1 MLWGVHPPAPCLLP
15 HCYPPLPLQTVQ
27 LVLLPFAHAVSLPAQ
42 VAVQL
47 ACVGRVVW
55 TVLWGEAC
63 NTTYFTHPRTHVVLR
78 EWHVWLED
86 TLGLLYIRP
95 LWPARTPAPPPAQLC
110 RHVGSFFVLFLGLV
124 VQLGLQASFAR
135 RLFAAYCARQ
145 GRQRR
150 QQDGR
155 AGAAAGQAAAGE
167 RWAAAGGGGLP
178 CGVGQPRPGRPTAGS
193 ADRPGQLQRAAGR
206 RCCGLGEQPGSHGA
220 ACGGVVGRA
229 GRCPG
234 PVALTF
240 TVHEIAGQ

>member
-95 LWPARTPAPPPAQLC
+95 LWPARSPAPPPAQLC

-124 VQLGLQASFAR
+124 VQLGLQASFER
-135 RLFAAYCARQ
+135 RLFVAHCARQ

-155 AGAAAGQAAAGE
+155 QGQQQDRRLQGQGGQQQEVRTSHAALGSRDQGGPPQGPPTALDSCSVRLAAAVAG
-167 RWAAAGGGGLP
+167 W
-178 CGVGQPRPGRPTAGS
+178 AGS
-193 ADRPGQLQRAAGR
+193 PAAVVLLAVGLWE
-206 RCCGLGEQPGSHGA
+206 GLG
-220 ACGGVVGRA
+220 
-229 GRCPG
+229 
-234 PVALTF
+234 VALDRLR
-240 TVHEIAGQ
+240 